1 MRFFKQEA
9 GAGGLQKA
17 LLASAPHEGEEGSRA
32 AAEAEAQAR
41 RMAYGRS
48 LSAGSNR
55 AQRVADD
62 ARSRS
67 VMLGYETPYT
77 FSPWMARIGS
87 ARGLSERCHLRKPA
101 GQNDRER

>member
-1 MRFFKQEA
+1 
-9 GAGGLQKA
+9 L
-17 LLASAPHEGEEGSRA
+17 APHEGEEGSRA

-67 VMLGYETPYT
+67 VMLGYQTPYT
-77 FSPWMARIGS
+77 FHPGWHASGVLEGFRSLPPEEASRS
-87 ARGLSERCHLRKPA
+87 ERQAALSENQLFYF
-101 GQNDRER
+101 EF